1 MTTEKASA
9 QRGWCA
15 RHNRLLSGVGAT
27 LLVALVVGGYF
38 AEMYWPYR
46 YRNVKPLLE
55 GVFASKVTIGHYTR
69 IYFPHP
75 GFVAKEI
82 TLRRNSAPDLP
93 PIGSIHDLV
102 VQGTWIDLLLL
113 RKRVSLVDV
122 VRLHVVVP
130 ALGSRAMHEDFP
142 AGSSADFIGPSTIVE
157 ELRVH
162 TSVLDLMRRDGS
174 RYSYP
179 IREAVIQNLRQG
191 QAFSYALDMDDAQ
204 PKGRIVARGK
214 FGPIPPKN
222 LGATPLRGDFTF
234 APVDLGTIGEL
245 HGTLR
250 AVGRFSG
257 RLSDIQ
263 VQAQADTP
271 DFSVSDGTPV
281 PVNGQVR
288 CTLNGLNGNIVL
300 NNVDAKMRET
310 PVEAQ
315 GTIMGSP
322 RQTDVDLTVRDGR
335 AQDLLQPFLQD
346 EPPIAGAVWLKAHA
360 HLDPDGHGVTFFH
373 RLHVDARFDVPEERM
388 TVPALEQKLT
398 SFSERAQGAKESKKP
413 EDEDRADVLSSVGG
427 PAKIQDG
434 VASTAGLTF
443 EMPGA
448 GAKMKGWY
456 DFRDGAAHLDG
467 NLWMK
472 TDISHAETGF
482 KSVLLKPLAPFFK
495 KKKAGAVV
503 PIAVTGKP
511 GHYKVSSNLLHEK

>member
-1 MTTEKASA
+1 MTTETAPV

-15 RHNRLLSGVGAT
+15 RHKRLLCGVGTT
-27 LLVALVVGGYF
+27 LVVALVVAGYF
-38 AEMYWPYR
+38 AELYWPYR
-46 YRNVKPLLE
+46 YKNVKPLLE

-82 TLRRNSAPDLP
+82 TLRRNSAPALP

-102 VQGTWIDLLLL
+102 VQGRWIDLLLL

-130 ALGSRAMHEDFP
+130 ALGSQAMREDFP
-142 AGSSADFIGPSTIVE
+142 AGSSADFSGPSTIVE

-162 TSVLDLMRRDGS
+162 TSVLDLMRHDGS

-179 IREAVIQNLRQG
+179 IREAVIRNLRQG
-191 QAFSYALDMDDAQ
+191 QAFSYDLDMDDAQ
-204 PKGRIVARGK
+204 PKGRIVAKGR

-245 HGTLR
+245 HGTLQ

-263 VQAQADTP
+263 VQAQANTP
-271 DFSVSDGTPV
+271 DFSVSNGTPV
-281 PVNGQVR
+281 PVNGQMR
-288 CTLNGLNGNIVL
+288 CTLNGLNGNIVF
-300 NNVDAKMRET
+300 NSVNAKIRET

-315 GTIMGSP
+315 GTVMGSP
-322 RQTDVDLTVRDGR
+322 RHTDVDLTVRRGR
-335 AQDLLQPFLQD
+335 VQDLLQPFLQD
-346 EPPIAGAVWLKAHA
+346 EPPIAGVVRLKAHA

-373 RLHVDARFDVPEERM
+373 RLHVEGRFSVPTERV
-388 TVPALEQKLT
+388 TNPSLEQKLT
-398 SFSERAQGAKESKKP
+398 SFSERAQGGKESMEP
-413 EDEDRADVLSSVGG
+413 MDEAGVDVLSSVAG
-427 PAKIQDG
+427 AVKIEDG
-434 VASTAGLTF
+434 VASTQELTF

-448 GAKMKGWY
+448 GAKMKGRY
-456 DFRDGAAHLDG
+456 DFRDGATHLDG

-472 TDISHAETGF
+472 TDVSHTETGF

-503 PIAVTGKP
+503 PIAVTGKT
-511 GHYKVSSNLLHEK
+511 GHYQVSSNLLHQK